1 MASRRRAGE
10 YALQALYQAD
20 LRGIAVDEALN
31 HLWSGTLEGD
41 DEELRAPE
49 DEEVSFAE
57 RLVSGVGAH
66 QAAIDT
72 LLEESSTNWR
82 VARMPIVDRNIL
94 RLACYELVHCSDIP
108 LNVSINEA
116 LELAKRFSSAE
127 SRAFVNGILDRVCKN
142 VRSSSRAS
150 EG

>member
-1 MASRRRAGE
+1 MASRRRARE
-10 YALQALYQAD
+10 YALQALYEAD
-20 LRGIAVDEALN
+20 LRSIDVEDALN
-31 HLWSGTLEGD
+31 HLWSGALEGD

-49 DEEVSFAE
+49 DEEVSFAQ

-66 QAAIDT
+66 RPQLDA

-94 RLACYELVHCSDIP
+94 RLASYELVHCSDIP

-116 LELAKRFSSAE
+116 LELAKRYSAKE
-127 SRAFVNGILDRVCKN
+127 SRAFVNGILDRVCKV
-142 VRSSSRAS
+142 VRDQARDT